1 MLRQRGSVIII
12 VLWTSVLLTVLVTV
26 MAGKVQLSAKTAFHN
41 QAAVTNLARV
51 ASAMNQAEMEL
62 ILERMSAPIDRVI
75 ELDEDGNF
83 REPLYRFNGRP
94 LTLYYP
100 ADEDMVVR
108 IFDHAGKINLNGIRP
123 PQLQLLIEKRLGPDP
138 DVQQVQDLVTA
149 WGDWTDL
156 NDAAGINGAD
166 KDYYESLD
174 PPFTPRNNGELDS
187 VEEIRLI
194 RGFDELFKDVNLDA
208 AFTIYGN
215 GQNVNLNLA
224 TREAMQLLPGLTDE
238 YIEEIIAYRE
248 RFDFRSKQEVGDLLP
263 TENFVELS
271 NWIGFTYTSYY
282 SIFVYPKQALEGE
295 AQDETETEEPDETL
309 DTVTQAY
316 SEIVEVRS
324 VQERVRVYKVDPY
337 GRLPDT
343 RPAQVDD

>member
-41 QAAVTNLARV
+41 RAAVSDLARIN
-51 ASAMNQAEMEL
+51 SAVNQAEMEL
-62 ILERMSAPIDRVI
+62 MLELMGPSIDREVT
-75 ELDEDGNF
+75 LDEDGNF
-83 REPLYRFNGRP
+83 RNPTYRFNGQP

-100 ADEDMVVR
+100 TDEDMVVR
-108 IFDHAGKINLNGIRP
+108 IYDHAGKVNLGGIRP
-123 PQLQLLIEKRLGPDP
+123 AQLQLLIEKRLGPDP
-138 DVQQVQDLVTA
+138 DFQQVQDLITA
-149 WGDWTDL
+149 WNDWTDL
-156 NDAAGINGAD
+156 NDGVGINGAERE
-166 KDYYESLD
+166 YYESLD
-174 PPFTPRNNGELDS
+174 PPYSPRNNGALDS
-187 VEEIRLI
+187 VEELRLI

-208 AFTIYGN
+208 AFTIYGT

-224 TREAMQLLPGLTDE
+224 TREAMQILPGLTDE

-248 RFDFRSKQEVGDLLP
+248 KRDFISKQQVGDLLP

-271 NWIGFTYTSYY
+271 NWIGFAY
-282 SIFVYPKQALEGE
+282 SNVYSVFAYPKALAES
-295 AQDETETEEPDETL
+295 EEPGEQEQQGEEL

-316 SEIVEVRS
+316 MEIIRATQGARATVH
-324 VQERVRVYKVDPY
+324 KVDPY

-343 RPAQVDD
+343 RPAQVED

>member
-41 QAAVTNLARV
+41 RAAVIDLARIS
-51 ASAMNQAEMEL
+51 SAMNQAEMEL
-62 ILERMSAPIDRVI
+62 MLETMPAPIDRVV
-75 ELDEDGNF
+75 ELDADGNF
-83 REPLYRFNGRP
+83 RDPLYRFNGRP

-100 ADEDMVVR
+100 TDEEMVVR
-108 IFDHAGKINLNGIRP
+108 IFDHAGKINLSGISP
-123 PQLQLLIEKRLGPDP
+123 AQWQLLIEHRLGVGPDY
-138 DVQQVQDLVTA
+138 QQVQDLLTA
-149 WGDWTDL
+149 WIDWTDL
-156 NDAAGINGAD
+156 NDAAGINGAE
-166 KDYYESLD
+166 KEYYESLD
-174 PPFTPRNNGELDS
+174 PPYSPRNNGDLDS
-187 VEEIRLI
+187 VEELRLI

-208 AFTIYGN
+208 AFTLYGT

-224 TREAMQLLPGLTDE
+224 TREAMQLLPGLTDV

-248 RFDFRSKQEVGDLLP
+248 QHDFRSKQEVGDLLP

-271 NWIGFTYTSYY
+271 NWIGFTYSSYY
-282 SIFVYPKQALEGE
+282 SVFAYPKLLIESE
-295 AQDETETEEPDETL
+295 EQDETAAQSEER
-309 DTVTQAY
+309 DTVSQAY
-316 SEIVEVRS
+316 MEIMQVSPEQRA
-324 VQERVRVYKVDPY
+324 RVYKVDPY

>member
-1 MLRQRGSVIII
+1 MMFRQRGSVIII

-26 MAGKVQLSAKTAFHN
+26 MAGKVQLAAKTAFHN
-41 QAAVTNLARV
+41 QAAVTDLARV

-62 ILERMSAPIDRVI
+62 MLERMSAPIDRVV
-75 ELDEDGNF
+75 ELDADGNF
-83 REPLYRFNGRP
+83 RDPLYRFNGRP

-100 ADEDMVVR
+100 TDEDMVVR

-123 PQLQLLIEKRLGPDP
+123 AQLQLLIEKRLGPDP
-138 DVQQVQDLVTA
+138 DYQQVQDLLTA
-149 WGDWTDL
+149 WVDWTDL
-156 NDAAGINGAD
+156 NDAEGINGAD
-166 KDYYESLD
+166 KDYYASLD

-187 VEEIRLI
+187 VEELRLI

-215 GQNVNLNLA
+215 GQNVNLNFA

-248 RFDFRSKQEVGDLLP
+248 QHDFRSKQEVGDLLP

-271 NWIGFTYTSYY
+271 NWIGFTYTSYF
-282 SIFVYPKQALEGE
+282 SIFAYPKPVVEDADVDADN
-295 AQDETETEEPDETL
+295 AQDEVL

-316 SEIVEVRS
+316 MEIVEVRGYAD
-324 VQERVRVYKVDPY
+324 RARVYKVDPY

-343 RPAQVDD
+343 RPAQVED